1 MSAESGLEFGNTADK
16 GHVITVD
23 CPGMEENMG
32 NVILIGFMGCGKS
45 TVGLRLSYRLR
56 RTIIDTDKE
65 IEKEENRS
73 ISEIF
78 AADGEAYFRD
88 RETAILRK
96 LKESANNQIISV
108 GGGLPVRKENRALLH
123 ELGQVFYLRAE
134 GGTIYERVKDDTR
147 RPLLQVDDPLKK
159 IETLIRERDPYYTE
173 AADVVIT
180 VDGKSFSQILDEIE
194 AQVNEREITIS
205 AEG

>member
-1 MSAESGLEFGNTADK
+1 
-16 GHVITVD
+16 
-23 CPGMEENMG
+23 MG
-32 NVILIGFMGCGKS
+32 NVILIGVMGCGKS

-65 IEKEENRS
+65 IEKEENRT

-78 AADGEAYFRD
+78 AEDGEAYFRD

-96 LKESANNQIISV
+96 LKDSANNQIISV
-108 GGGLPVRKENRALLH
+108 GGGLPVREENRALLH
-123 ELGQVFYLRAE
+123 ELGQVFYLCAE
-134 GGTIYERVKDDTR
+134 GWTIYERVKDDKT

-159 IETLIRERDPYYTE
+159 IETLIKERDPYYRA
-173 AADVVIT
+173 AADAVVT
-180 VDGKSFSQILDEIE
+180 VDGKSFPQILDEIE
-194 AQVNEREITIS
+194 ELVNEKERTVL

>member
-1 MSAESGLEFGNTADK
+1 
-16 GHVITVD
+16 
-23 CPGMEENMG
+23 MG

-65 IEKEENRS
+65 IEKEEHRT

-88 RETAILRK
+88 RETAVLRK
-96 LKESANNQIISV
+96 LKNSANNQIISV
-108 GGGLPVRKENRALLH
+108 GGGLPMREENRALLH

-134 GGTIYERVKDDTR
+134 GGTIYERVKDDTT

-159 IETLIRERDPYYTE
+159 IETLIRERDSYYRA
-173 AADVVIT
+173 AADVAIS

-194 AQVNEREITIS
+194 AHVNERERTIS
-205 AEG
+205 VEG